1 MMSYAEMARERKK
14 ARPLFLELR
23 ALDLELHIKE
33 DPADLTGYRLAI
45 TGLRSLRPAHAD
57 RIQRRAE
64 DSKLGLLKV
73 LRARWDENSR
83 PCGWRGAWRPVPT
96 RT

>member
-1 MMSYAEMARERKK
+1 MTSYAEMARERRK

-45 TGLRSLRPAHAD
+45 TGLRSLSPAHAA
-57 RIQRRAE
+57 RIRRRVEA
-64 DSKLGLLKV
+64 SKLGLLIV
-73 LRARWDENSR
+73 EDWTNFDPLGLMQQLGLLPEQQ
-83 PCGWRGAWRPVPT
+83 
-96 RT
+96 